1 MPIRPENRARYPK
14 DWKAISER
22 IRFGRAEGRCE
33 CDGECGVNHDGRC
46 SAMHGEP
53 HPITESIV
61 VLTTAH
67 LHDSAP
73 ENCADD
79 NLKAMC
85 QRCHLRLDIHIHK
98 ANALRTRTAEMR
110 AGTIGDFFEPT
121 PPSPHGSR
129 IA

>member
-14 DWKAISER
+14 DWKAISSR
-22 IRFGRAEGRCE
+22 IRFERALGRCE
-33 CDGECGVNHDGRC
+33 CDGECGIDHQGRC
-46 SAMHGEP
+46 AAVHGEP

-67 LHDSAP
+67 LHDSSP
-73 ENCADD
+73 QNCADD

-98 ANALRTRTAEMR
+98 ANAQRTRTEALR
-110 AGTIGDFFEPT
+110 AGTVGDLFD
-121 PPSPHGSR
+121 G
-129 IA
+129 AA